1 MYIIVY
7 FYFFLT
13 IFYKMVQTISSSYV
27 NINLKWMQR
36 KLLICIVYIIFIN
49 YLLLIQPLIP
59 NDPLRVF
66 EFNIVYCI
74 LDFICPLVIVVD
86 KPL

>member
-1 MYIIVY
+1 
-7 FYFFLT
+7 
-13 IFYKMVQTISSSYV
+13 
-27 NINLKWMQR
+27 MQR